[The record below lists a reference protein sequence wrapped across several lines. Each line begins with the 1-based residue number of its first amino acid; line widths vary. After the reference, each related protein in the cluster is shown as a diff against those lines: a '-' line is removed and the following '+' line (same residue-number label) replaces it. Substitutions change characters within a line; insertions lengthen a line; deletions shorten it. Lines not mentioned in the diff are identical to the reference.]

1 MNIVWTSRHGPRFT
15 SESVTTD
22 DARRP
27 AGIITS
33 PGVTVARV
41 ESPALPPRRRN
52 MLYYGTDCAPMP
64 SRGGSL
70 PAAAQ
75 TRHLRLVPSPP
86 GRGPYSPSPGSALS
100 AERSRSRAGVPSQAS
115 QADSEN
121 TT

>member
-27 AGIITS
+27 AGVITS

-75 TRHLRLVPSPP
+75 TRHLRLVPSPRSLQSESRIMICAFGRAVTVP
-86 GRGPYSPSPGSALS
+86 GGRPESGQPG
-100 AERSRSRAGVPSQAS
+100 
-115 QADSEN
+115 
-121 TT
+121 